1 MKDCLRLIGLCC
13 LFACVCVSH
22 PGSKR
27 FPTFTTFFAMTRVS
41 QAGGSSP
48 LMSLLPT
55 KLLMSWEDIGAD
67 HSDVPAMFCG
77 IHKPLLQSSFFVSM
91 VVHDTPHKPFSVR
104 IAAADC
110 HFLLSA
116 FGNIVQ
122 QYCFADSCTF
132 PFHRHPSHRG
142 N

>member
-1 MKDCLRLIGLCC
+1 MLRV
-13 LFACVCVSH
+13 CVCVT
-22 PGSKR
+22 PWFQG
-27 FPTFTTFFAMTRVS
+27 FTHR